1 MQKSDGD
8 RVGICILMFPAE
20 PHPIFT
26 ILQAQTNAGI
36 MVGKEI
42 VLTES
47 ILGQKAGSTR
57 ACP

>member
-1 MQKSDGD
+1 
-8 RVGICILMFPAE
+8 MFPEAH
-20 PHPIFT
+20 HPIFI

-36 MVGKEI
+36 MVVKEI